1 MHLALIID
9 DYLPHS
15 TRVGAKMF
23 HELALELQNQGHTVT
38 VITPAFHQSEMLV
51 EDQLD
56 GIRVWRFR
64 SGEIKDIGKVK
75 RAINETLLSTRAW
88 GAIKPKVMKDT
99 FDGIIYYSPSIF
111 LGHLVKKI
119 KQRCCCRSY
128 LVLRDLFPQWV
139 IDSGMIKESSPIAK
153 YFRWF
158 EKYSYNQ
165 ADMIGLMSDKNIEV
179 FTKQYNQYST
189 QILRNWAKL
198 TPVLDNQ
205 DSYRKRLNL
214 EDKVIFF
221 YGGNIGHAQ
230 DMTNLMKLA
239 KGMQEFHNA
248 HFLFVG
254 QGDEVALIEQ
264 LASKWKLDN
273 YSYLPSINQ
282 DNFKLLLSE
291 IDIGLFSLAKEHTAH
306 NFPGKLLGYM
316 VESKPILGSVNEG
329 NDLLEMINDNQAGF
343 AFVNGD
349 DSAFLDAAIRLYQDQ
364 EQRLS
369 LGCNAKALL
378 IKEFSVESV
387 VNSIKKELTNSHGN
401 H

>member
-1 MHLALIID
+1 MKLALIID

-56 GIRVWRFR
+56 GVRVWRFR

-75 RAINETLLSTRAW
+75 RAINETLLSTKAW
-88 GAIKPKVMKDT
+88 MAINPRVMNDT
-99 FDGIIYYSPSIF
+99 FDGVVYYSPSIF
-111 LGHLVKKI
+111 FGHLVKKI
-119 KQRCCCRSY
+119 KQRCSCRSY

-139 IDSGMIKESSPIAK
+139 IDSGMIKESSLIAK

-179 FTKQYNQYST
+179 FTKQYSQYPT

-198 TPVLDNQ
+198 TPVLNNQ
-205 DSYRKRLNL
+205 NSYRKQLNL
-214 EDKVIFF
+214 EDKIIFF

-230 DMTNLMKLA
+230 DMTNLMTLA
-239 KGMQEFHNA
+239 KGMKEYHNA

-254 QGDEVALIEQ
+254 QGDEVALIER
-264 LASKWKLDN
+264 LATEWKLDN
-273 YSYLPSINQ
+273 YTYLPSISQ
-282 DNFKLLLSE
+282 ENFKLLLSE

-316 VESKPILGSVNEG
+316 VESKPILGSVNRG

-349 DSAFLDAAIRLYQDQ
+349 DSAFLDVAISLYQNQ
-364 EQRLS
+364 EQRLA
-369 LGCNAKALL
+369 LGFNAKELL
-378 IKEFSVESV
+378 IREFSVEAV
-387 VNSIKKELTNSHGN
+387 AKAIIKEVIDCHENY
-401 H
+401 